1 MLIREVM
8 TTPVVTVAPRA
19 TVRQAIRVLH
29 EHAVTAAPVAGDD
42 GRMVGIVSEMDLLRG
57 AFEADPRAFARPV
70 GASDE
75 PPPRLVE
82 HVMTTEVR
90 TARPNSDAAALA
102 DMVIETGI
110 ESVPVLDGTALVG
123 IVSRRDLIAVLA
135 RGDARIRDDVNALL
149 VEYGE
154 ERHWSVTVQDGIV
167 TLHGRAGESTR
178 RLADV
183 LARTVPGVTRVA
195 VLDTTG
201 APDGGAPSD
210 RSEGDVPP
218 RPGKGCPIRRQFA
231 KGQTL
236 AASPRIR

>member
-8 TTPVVTVAPRA
+8 TTPVVTIAPRA

-29 EHAVTAAPVAGDD
+29 EHDVTAAPVVGDD

-70 GASDE
+70 RAASE
-75 PPPRLVE
+75 PPPPRVE
-82 HVMTTEVR
+82 DVMTTEVR

-102 DMVIETGI
+102 DMMIETGI
-110 ESVPVLDGTALVG
+110 KSVPVLDGTALAG

-135 RGDARIRDDVNALL
+135 RGDARIHDDVTALL
-149 VEYGE
+149 AEYGE
-154 ERHWSVTVQDGIV
+154 EQRWTVTVEDGIV
-167 TLHGRAGESTR
+167 TLHGRTGESTR

-183 LARTVPGVTRVA
+183 LARTVPGVTRVT

-201 APDGGAPSD
+201 
-210 RSEGDVPP
+210 
-218 RPGKGCPIRRQFA
+218 RP
-231 KGQTL
+231 
-236 AASPRIR
+236 